1 MHPAVSTGP
10 VFFPDERDSGAGSAV
25 NLVEIMLAG
34 AAGGFCLALVQLL
47 TGYQAVVHS
56 DNPDTK
62 TFLKSQ
68 IIPFVGLTVLGA
80 IVAWVTS
87 IGPISPFISGVGAIT
102 FILVLVGMVK
112 DDEEASHG

>member
-1 MHPAVSTGP
+1 M
-10 VFFPDERDSGAGSAV
+10 

-34 AAGGFCLALVQLL
+34 AAGGFCLAMVQLL
-47 TGYQAVVHS
+47 IGYKAVVHS

-62 TFLKSQ
+62 TFLNAQ
-68 IIPFVGLTVLGA
+68 VIPFVGLAVLGA

-87 IGPISPFISGVGAIT
+87 IGPISPFISGVGAFT
-102 FILVLVGMVK
+102 FILVLVGMAK